1 MKNFIKRIVRTIITG
16 YVLKWIKNK
25 IEGNSKEN
33 NLKRSIHFI
42 LENRPF
48 IMTYWNR
55 IYSLRNASKCFN
67 SVVY

>member
-48 IMTYWNR
+48 YN
-55 IYSLRNASKCFN
+55 SLEPDLLIEKCLQMF
-67 SVVY
+67 

>member
-25 IEGNSKEN
+25 KEN

-48 IMTYWNR
+48 
-55 IYSLRNASKCFN
+55 YSDSLEPDLLIEKCLQMF
-67 SVVY
+67 

>member
-33 NLKRSIHFI
+33 NLKGLFT
-42 LENRPF
+42 LF
-48 IMTYWNR
+48 
-55 IYSLRNASKCFN
+55 
-67 SVVY
+67 

>member
-48 IMTYWNR
+48 YND
-55 IYSLRNASKCFN
+55 SLEPDLLIEKCLQMF
-67 SVVY
+67 

>member
-48 IMTYWNR
+48 
-55 IYSLRNASKCFN
+55 YSDSLEPDLLIEKCLQMF
-67 SVVY
+67 

>member
-33 NLKRSIHFI
+33 NLKR
-42 LENRPF
+42 
-48 IMTYWNR
+48 
-55 IYSLRNASKCFN
+55 K
-67 SVVY
+67 